1 VDAATPAPGQDP
13 TIGRRFLLVA
23 AAVAT
28 LQALGLLVLAVGVV
42 LDPGQGAASAAV
54 EVVVLGALA
63 AGLLAIAAGLTRV
76 RAWARGPL
84 VALELIALLTA
95 VSWAGLGTWLGWAL
109 AIPAGLALA
118 AVLIGPGAVALGAAG
133 NASPE
138 ERPEE

>member
-1 VDAATPAPGQDP
+1 MA
-13 TIGRRFLLVA
+13 RRLLLLA

-28 LQALGLLVLAVGVV
+28 LQAFGLLALAVGVV

-63 AGLLAIAAGLTRV
+63 IGLLAIASGVSRV
-76 RAWARGPL
+76 RPWARGPL

-109 AIPAGLALA
+109 AVPAGLALA
-118 AVLIGPGAVALGAAG
+118 AVLIGPGAAALGAAG
-133 NASPE
+133 ASSSDD
-138 ERPEE
+138 